1 MTPKELDKYENVLRS
16 VKKQCTC
23 GRRVFITERGYG
35 ICDWCGHKVLGDKL
49 KFKEKI
55 KNMIGKRDLE

>member
-1 MTPKELDKYENVLRS
+1 MTPKEMDKYENALRN
-16 VKKQCTC
+16 VKKKCIC

-55 KNMIGKRDLE
+55 KNMLGGNKQ

>member
-1 MTPKELDKYENVLRS
+1 MTPKEMNKYDNVLKS
-16 VKKQCTC
+16 VKRKCVY

-55 KNMIGKRDLE
+55 KNMLGGKKE

>member
-1 MTPKELDKYENVLRS
+1 MTQKEMNKYDNVLKS
-16 VKKQCTC
+16 VKRKCVC

-49 KFKEKI
+49 KFKEKN
-55 KNMIGKRDLE
+55 KNMLGGKKE